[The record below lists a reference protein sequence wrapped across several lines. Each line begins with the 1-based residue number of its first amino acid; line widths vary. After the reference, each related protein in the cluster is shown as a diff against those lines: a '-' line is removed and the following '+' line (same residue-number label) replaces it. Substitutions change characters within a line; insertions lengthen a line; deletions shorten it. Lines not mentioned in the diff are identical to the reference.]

1 MNIKNTLS
9 EFLSPDKI
17 LCHPIHLH
25 SYSRDASFYRLIPK
39 AVIHPETDID
49 IQSIFSFANQFKT
62 PLTFRGAGTS
72 LSGQSITENILVDV
86 SRSWKTISVKQKG
99 GLVTCGTSVIGGHS
113 NSFLR
118 KYSRKIG
125 PDPAS
130 INSCFIGGIIAN
142 NASGMCCGIEHNSYH
157 TLHSMKY
164 ILPNGIIMDS
174 SLQNADKI
182 MMNKIPTIYDGIL
195 KIKNRIRH
203 SQALTSK
210 IKRKY
215 LIKNTMGYTLNSFID
230 FDNPNEILS
239 HLMVGSE
246 GTLGFISEATLK
258 TIPDPIHKATSIIL
272 FNKLEDACSLIPE
285 LNKLKINAC
294 EIMDYLAFKVIQ
306 SSPFFPQELTNLSLD
321 GAALLCEFQSESEHQ
336 IESCIEVVHSLIPK
350 NKLCCPFSFTKHEL
364 EQENIWK
371 LRKEMLP
378 CHAGLRKKGA
388 SLIIED
394 ICVQVDQ
401 LAHAMR
407 DLQSL
412 FQHYKYEDAILFGH
426 AKDGNL
432 HFNITSDFSTSS
444 GIHNYEKFM
453 DDLVQ
458 LVVNKYN
465 GSLKG
470 EHSTGRNMA
479 PFLER
484 EWGKEATLIMKE
496 IKQLIDPN
504 GILNPDVIFTNDT
517 KCHIKNI
524 KPIPPVNT
532 IIDSCIECGFCESS
546 CPSKHITMTPRRRIN
561 ILRELEILKTGGNS
575 YDTIKSINDQ
585 LHFYLDETCA
595 MDGLCG
601 ISCPVN
607 INTGELVKEYREFNR
622 RKISQI
628 IAEFTSKQ
636 FQICSQILTLFGNT
650 IDILGG
656 IIGWNQIYNISKFL
670 NHYTNHRFPI
680 LTDSLNVT
688 KPYLPYFNQTTM
700 PHSKYIYF
708 PSCISRQFIS
718 KDYKRVPD
726 NIISLCQKSGISI
739 IYPNSIKSLCC
750 GLPYSSKG
758 FQNGYE
764 IMKNKTMNSLQ
775 QCVQD
780 GSQIITDNSP
790 CALTLKHHLNQFSRK
805 HVRVLDPVEF
815 LDEIIFPNVS
825 KIKPLPSMFLHTPCS
840 IERQRLK
847 DTSISVA
854 QNFSNDVLYPTEAMC
869 CGFAGD
875 LGFFN
880 PVLPESTG
888 QSIEDFIQSNID
900 CNQFC
905 STSFTCELGLSKH
918 TTKNFKS
925 LLTIADECIK
935 S

>member
-9 EFLSPDKI
+9 DLLSPDKV
-17 LCHPIHLH
+17 LCHPFHLH

-39 AVIHPETDID
+39 AVIRPETEKD

-86 SRSWKTISVKQKG
+86 SQSWKTISVKEKG
-99 GLVTCGTSVIGGHS
+99 RLVTCGTSVIGGHS
-113 NSFLR
+113 NSVLR

-130 INSCFIGGIIAN
+130 INSCFIGGIISN
-142 NASGMCCGIEHNSYH
+142 NASGMCCGIDHNSYQ

-182 MMNKIPTIYDGIL
+182 MMEEIPTIYDGIL
-195 KIKNRIRH
+195 KIKNSIRNNH
-203 SQALTSK
+203 ALTSK
-210 IKRKY
+210 IKQKY
-215 LIKNTMGYTLNSFID
+215 SIKNTMGYSLNSFLD
-230 FDNPNEILS
+230 FDHPNEILS

-258 TIPDPIHKATSIIL
+258 TIPDPIHKATTIIL
-272 FNKLEDACSLIPE
+272 FKKLEDACSLIPE
-285 LNKLKINAC
+285 LKILKVNAC
-294 EIMDYLAFKVIQ
+294 EIMDYSAFKVLQ
-306 SSPFFPQELTNLSLD
+306 SSPFFPQKKTNSSLN
-321 GAALLCEFQSESEHQ
+321 GAALLCEFQSESKHQ
-336 IESCIEVVHSLIPK
+336 IESCIEMVNRLIPK
-350 NKLCCPFSFTKHEL
+350 NKLCGPFSFTQNEL
-364 EQENIWK
+364 ERENIWK

-378 CHAGLRKKGA
+378 CHAGLRRKGA

-401 LAHAMR
+401 LTHTMR

-412 FQHYKYEDAILFGH
+412 FHHYNYEDAILFGH

-432 HFNITSDFSTSS
+432 HFNITSDFTTSI
-444 GIHNYEKFM
+444 GIHNYERFM

-458 LVVNKYN
+458 LVITKYN

-479 PFLER
+479 PFLET
-484 EWGKEATLIMKE
+484 EWGKEATLIMKK

-504 GILNPDVIFTNDT
+504 GILNPGVIFPNDS

-524 KPIPPVNT
+524 KPIPPVNA
-532 IIDSCIECGFCESS
+532 IIDTCIECGFCESS
-546 CPSKHITMTPRRRIN
+546 CPSKYITMTPRRRIN
-561 ILRELEILKTGGNS
+561 ILRELEILKTERKNF
-575 YDTIKSINDQ
+575 DTIKSIYDL
-585 LHFYLDETCA
+585 LHFHLDETCA
-595 MDGLCG
+595 TDGLCG
-601 ISCPVN
+601 ISCPIN
-607 INTGELVKEYREFNR
+607 INTGELIKEFRRINR
-622 RKISQI
+622 RKFSHL

-636 FQICSQILTLFGNT
+636 FQICSQILAFIGNT
-650 IDILGG
+650 IDIFGD
-656 IIGWNQIYNISKFL
+656 IIGWNQISNISKFL
-670 NHYTNHRFPI
+670 NHHTNHRFPI
-680 LTDSLNVT
+680 LTESLSVT
-688 KPYLPYFNQTTM
+688 KPYLPNLSQLTKSNT
-700 PHSKYIYF
+700 KYIYF
-708 PSCISRQFIS
+708 PSCISRQFFS
-718 KDYKRVPD
+718 RANQRVLD
-726 NIISLCQKSGISI
+726 NIISLCQKSDISI
-739 IYPNSIKSLCC
+739 RYPDSIKSLCC
-750 GLPYSSKG
+750 GMPYSSKG
-758 FQNGYE
+758 FQNGYD

-775 QCVQD
+775 QCIQD

-790 CALTLKHHLNQFSRK
+790 CALTLKQYVNQLSYE

-815 LDEIIFPNVS
+815 LDEIVLPNVS
-825 KIKPLPSMFLHTPCS
+825 KIESQPSIFLHTPCS
-840 IERQRLK
+840 IERQKLK

-854 QNFSNDVLYPTEAMC
+854 HYFSNDVLYPSETMC

-880 PVLPESTG
+880 PALPKSAS
-888 QSIEDFIQSNID
+888 QPIEECIQSTID
-900 CNQFC
+900 CDQFC
-905 STSFTCELGLSKH
+905 STSYTCELGLGKNTS
-918 TTKNFKS
+918 KNFKS
-925 LLTIADECIK
+925 LLTLADECIK